1 MGLVCEEVFP
11 KIQARLDKVDPNN
24 RKVVAVFKLRIK
36 QNDEVVKVMMLDLVS
51 VKFYEGDDAAECTIT
66 LDDQLLADIVNK
78 KADALEALNKDLIEA
93 DGNLELLYV
102 LKDQLKSD

>member
-51 VKFYEGDDAAECTIT
+51 VKFYEGDDEAECTIT